1 MSECT
6 IGAVFTK
13 QNKVF
18 VFKNRDLSVE
28 KINPMPTI
36 ENGEKYRYIKLGV
49 DAENKKSGV
58 WAGVNDK
65 RVAVLGADGNCML
78 NFQGGDYGG
87 GEKTWEAYEIV
98 LSKAGSVEEAYK
110 IIIDFYT
117 AHKIGGSG
125 DIVLITDLSKAVVLE
140 YSLNLWAL
148 QFVINQPY
156 ILRTNFFVNLKH
168 LRPAPEES
176 SLHLSSAKRYERA
189 IELLSKTTYNS
200 SLQDIKNLCRDH
212 GNGESSFSI
221 CRHGGEGE
229 HKTYCSVIFEV
240 ESKNILAHYIINNL
254 PCKEEY
260 KMLRLK

>member
-6 IGAVFTK
+6 IGAVFTE

-18 VFKNRDLSVE
+18 VFKNRDLNVE
-28 KINPMPTI
+28 KTNPEPTI
-36 ENGEKYRYIKLGV
+36 ENGEKYRYIKFGV
-49 DAENKKSGV
+49 DAENKNPGV

-65 RVAVLGADGNCML
+65 GVAVLGADGNCIL
-78 NFQGGDYGG
+78 NFQGEDYGE

-110 IIIDFYT
+110 LIVDFYT
-117 AHKIGGSG
+117 ANKIGGSG
-125 DIVLITDLSKAVVLE
+125 DVVLISDRSKAVVLE

-156 ILRTNFFVNLKH
+156 VIRTNFFVNLKH
-168 LRPAPEES
+168 LRPAPEEN

-189 IELLSKTTYNS
+189 IELLSKTTYNT

-212 GNGESSFSI
+212 GNGQSSFSI
-221 CRHGGEGE
+221 CRHGGDGE
-229 HKTYCSVIFEV
+229 YKTCCSVIFEV
-240 ESKNILAHYIINNL
+240 DSKNILAHYIINEL
-254 PCKEEY
+254 PCKEEC
-260 KMLRLK
+260 KILRLK